1 MLILCILL
9 LIRIPI
15 IGLPVLYVSNSEKKI
30 LNVSLNRVIFILK
43 YCNTTY
49 KLNKWKELNN
59 TQG

>member
-1 MLILCILL
+1 MLVLCILL
-9 LIRIPI
+9 LIRIPV
-15 IGLPVLYVSNSEKKI
+15 IGWPVLYVSNSEKKI

-49 KLNKWKELNN
+49 KRNKWKELNN

>member
-1 MLILCILL
+1 MLVLCSLL
-9 LIRIPI
+9 LIRSLI

-30 LNVSLNRVIFILK
+30 LNVSLNTVIFILK
-43 YCNTTY
+43 YCDTTY